1 MEKKLTLVNEGKKLC
16 GVCTGI
22 GKYFDLDPIVVRL
35 LFIFFTLLGGSGI
48 LAYICAALIMPPEE
62 V

>member
-48 LAYICAALIMPPEE
+48 LEYICAALIMPPEE